1 MQAKYISA
9 LGILLSIS
17 FYSCSNNSSNTNSKL
32 TQDTNSVITLNE
44 QQAVKIFSLPTHCL
58 EIEYPNKLGQ
68 VLGTSEDLKSP
79 KQLRPIFYGCFDWH
93 SSVHGY
99 WSIVELLQKYPKL
112 DANAAVRAV
121 LNQHITKENV
131 AVELA
136 FFNDKNNKSFER
148 TYGWAWLFKLQESLA
163 KWQDEDAQR
172 WKSNLQPLVDLLV
185 ERYKEYLPKLV
196 YPIRAGQHDNS
207 AFGLSLSLDYA
218 RSVGDKDF
226 EQVIVEHGKRLFDK
240 DVNCDLAYEPSG
252 YDFLSPCLE
261 EAYLMSKILDQKDFT
276 IWLQKFIPQ
285 LFDKNFKLEPAIVK
299 DRSDGKLVHL
309 DGLNYSR
316 AACLYGIA
324 KGNIDLSHLNTIAN
338 DHIAFSLPNLS
349 AQDDYMGSHWLGTF
363 ALYALGK
370 VEVGKVE
377 VGKVEVGRLK

>member
-1 MQAKYISA
+1 MKFNLVLLSVNCIAISFGSCSQNLSNKEVKDNQRDSIPLLSFSAEQAK
-9 LGILLSIS
+9 
-17 FYSCSNNSSNTNSKL
+17 N
-32 TQDTNSVITLNE
+32 
-44 QQAVKIFSLPTHCL
+44 IFQLPIHCL
-58 EIEYPNKLGQ
+58 EVEYPNKLGQ
-68 VLGTSEDLKSP
+68 VLGSDQDLKSP

-99 WSIVELLQKYPKL
+99 WSIVELLQKYPEL
-112 DANAAVRAV
+112 DSENKVRTM
-121 LNQHITKENV
+121 LNNHITPENV
-131 AVELA
+131 AIELA
-136 FFNDKNNKSFER
+136 FFNDVNNKSFER
-148 TYGWAWLFKLQESLA
+148 TYGWAWLFKLQESLS
-163 KWQDEDAQR
+163 KWNDEDAQR

-185 ERYKEYLPKLV
+185 QRYEEYLPKLV

-226 EQVIVEHGKRLFDK
+226 EKVIVEHGKRLFNK

-261 EAYLMSKILDQKDFT
+261 EAYLMSKILEGDIYRNWLKKFMATLFAKDFE
-276 IWLQKFIPQ
+276 LKV
-285 LFDKNFKLEPAIVK
+285 AIVK

-316 AACLYGIA
+316 ATCLYGISQ
-324 KGNIDLSHLNTIAN
+324 KVSELSHLKAIAN
-338 DHIAFSLPNLS
+338 NHINFSLPNLS

-363 ALYALGK
+363 ALYALSHAN
-370 VEVGKVE
+370 
-377 VGKVEVGRLK
+377 